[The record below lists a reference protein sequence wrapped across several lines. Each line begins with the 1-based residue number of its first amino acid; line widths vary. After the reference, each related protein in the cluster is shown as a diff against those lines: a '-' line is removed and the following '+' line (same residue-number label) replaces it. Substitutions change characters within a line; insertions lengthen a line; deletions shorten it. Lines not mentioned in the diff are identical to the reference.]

1 MLLTEH
7 ISQAFIYFD
16 KIGFKRITSCEA
28 EEQELEKLWHDLFK
42 KLKPEL
48 FASACQKAVL
58 RCRYWPKP
66 AEVMDAIDELN
77 QEVNSKIPEQLP
89 APAVKRDISKE
100 RIKKL
105 MAAVNSG
112 KAMQW
117 AKEQD
122 NTEIINFAKS
132 RYPDMSENQILK
144 NYLEFWQLLQSN
156 KGYTDCKYIAYLDK
170 KSGYIRLSV
179 AL

>member
-28 EEQELEKLWHDLFK
+28 EERELEKLWHDLFK

-58 RCRYWPKP
+58 RCKYWPKP

-77 QEVNSKIPEQLP
+77 RGINSKIPEQLP
-89 APAVKRDISKE
+89 ASAVKRDVSKD
-100 RIKKL
+100 RLKKMWDAL
-105 MAAVNSG
+105 ESG
-112 KAMQW
+112 KAMAW
-117 AKEQD
+117 AATLD
-122 NTEIINFAKS
+122 NTEVLAFA
-132 RYPDMSENQILK
+132 RNLYPDMSGMNILK
-144 NYLEFWQLLQSN
+144 NYIEFWQLLQSS
-156 KGYTDCKYIAYLDK
+156 KGYTEHKYVGYLDK